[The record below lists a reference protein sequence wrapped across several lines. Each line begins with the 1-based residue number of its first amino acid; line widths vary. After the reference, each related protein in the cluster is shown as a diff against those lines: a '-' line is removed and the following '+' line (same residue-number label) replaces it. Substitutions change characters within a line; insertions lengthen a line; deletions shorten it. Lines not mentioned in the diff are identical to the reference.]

1 MRIAISL
8 FCQLKQLDAVSVAV
22 ELRLGGQAGRG
33 CLAPVRCPFRLD
45 AAEPHRE
52 SQLDEMWSWVGNKAH
67 QRGLWQAIERGIG
80 KILAQVFGTR
90 KDEVFLR
97 LKALLMPFGI
107 SQDYTDDWGADKHH
121 LDSSKHEVGKR
132 NTPKIENKHLNL
144 RTPIKRLARRTIC
157 FSKTV
162 LMHDLVIGLFINR
175 YEFGLSI

>member
-1 MRIAISL
+1 
-8 FCQLKQLDAVSVAV
+8 V
-22 ELRLGGQAGRG
+22 GRG
-33 CLAPVRCPFRLD
+33 SLAPVRCSFRLD

-67 QRGLWQAIERGIG
+67 QRGLWQAIERGGG
-80 KILAQVFGTR
+80 KILAEVFGTR

-107 SQDYTDDWGADKHH
+107 NQDYTDDWGA
-121 LDSSKHEVGKR
+121 EVGKR